1 MGDLRQ
7 QTSTL
12 GTTSLNNSKWNLK
25 SMSSSD
31 NQACFLGSYSD
42 LENPMVSNSTTDL
55 VKMDYGILRA
65 DFGPINH
72 NKVHKN

>member
-1 MGDLRQ
+1 LGDLRNQ
-7 QTSTL
+7 SSTL
-12 GTTSLNNSKWNLK
+12 GTASLNNSKWNLK

-55 VKMDYGILRA
+55 VKIDYEILTA
-65 DFGPINH
+65 YFD
-72 NKVHKN
+72 

>member
-7 QTSTL
+7 QNSTL
-12 GTTSLNNSKWNLK
+12 GTASLNNSKWNLK

-65 DFGPINH
+65 DFGPY
-72 NKVHKN
+72 KLQ